1 MIDRTTP
8 RSCLKKWLKP
18 CRASASRIRQLLTGY
33 NRTHY
38 QHDIGS
44 LTKGDSREAAG
55 GQGLSHF
62 YHGLLARL
70 PEPSVD
76 GSASPIDLGSY
87 RWRKHCRGM
96 FQTPIAA
103 DFRNSPPTRSKPLA
117 LIKQPVGNRSDG
129 LFPFCM
135 HSKFEMAVRNL
146 PFLVPKLGG

>member
-1 MIDRTTP
+1 MPTLHAGAD
-8 RSCLKKWLKP
+8 
-18 CRASASRIRQLLTGY
+18 SR
-33 NRTHY
+33 RTHAELE
-38 QHDIGS
+38 G
-44 LTKGDSREAAG
+44 
-55 GQGLSHF
+55 
-62 YHGLLARL
+62 RL